1 MKETLAILGGTPAID
16 PKTVPGE
23 LFRWPIFTREEEEA
37 ALDVIRRNA
46 FSGTDI
52 TRQFEQEVCQ

>member
-1 MKETLAILGGTPAID
+1 MKEKLAILGGTPAID
-16 PKTVPGE
+16 PKTVPE
-23 LFRWPIFTREEEEA
+23 ALFKWPIFTQEDEEA

-52 TRQFEQEVCQ
+52 TL